1 MALTTD
7 AQGRHSAMY
16 EQDQH
21 LFDTAEYANQGPDFA
36 AIRSGAEFGVLRRRL
51 RRFIFPMS
59 ALFMGWYMTFVLLAA
74 YAHDFMATPVLGL
87 INVGMLLGL
96 SQFVTTV
103 MIMLIYCRYAG
114 RKLDPALAAVHASAG
129 VSS

>member
-1 MALTTD
+1 MALATD

-16 EQDQH
+16 EQDQY
-21 LFDTAEYANQGPDFA
+21 LFDTAEYANHGPDFA

-74 YAHDFMATPVLGL
+74 YAHNFMATPVLGL

-103 MIMLIYCRYAG
+103 LIMLIYCRYAG
-114 RKLDPALAAVHASAG
+114 RKLDPALEAVHASAG

>member
-21 LFDTAEYANQGPDFA
+21 LFDAAEYANQGPDFA

-114 RKLDPALAAVHASAG
+114 RRLDPALAAVHASAG

>member
-7 AQGRHSAMY
+7 AQGRHSALY

-21 LFDTAEYANQGPDFA
+21 LFDAAEYANQGPDFA

-103 MIMLIYCRYAG
+103 MIMLIYCRYAA
-114 RKLDPALAAVHASAG
+114 RRLDPALEAVRASSG
-129 VSS
+129 VSE